1 MFGAGILY
9 ASSLFFVI
17 GFDLFTIFFLRFFFK
32 HFFLLL
38 NYFDCRSGI
47 HLNYRSSASPPRK
60 KSRSVTEFSDRK
72 SYVDTVGKV
81 WESRQ
86 MYKDNRNQKK
96 KEKRSKETKN
106 KKRMA
111 TEEQAR
117 MDAAYKKG
125 AAAAKKEN
133 DARAAAME
141 IKFAKDLK
149 AMRTEMCN
157 RTKALQKQLD
167 KNVENKQNELY
178 EQKKKKENAKQ
189 KKEKKEKK
197 EKEERQKRKEKE
209 ERNEKKEKKEKKKR
223 YVQLYKC
230 FSIKVSFK
238 SN

>member
-1 MFGAGILY
+1 
-9 ASSLFFVI
+9 
-17 GFDLFTIFFLRFFFK
+17 
-32 HFFLLL
+32 
-38 NYFDCRSGI
+38 
-47 HLNYRSSASPPRK
+47 
-60 KSRSVTEFSDRK
+60 
-72 SYVDTVGKV
+72 
-81 WESRQ
+81 
-86 MYKDNRNQKK
+86 
-96 KEKRSKETKN
+96 
-106 KKRMA
+106 MA

-149 AMRTEMCN
+149 AMRMEMCN

-167 KNVENKQNELY
+167 KNVENKQNELN
-178 EQKKKKENAKQ
+178 EQKKKKEKAKQ
-189 KKEKKEKK
+189 KKEKK
-197 EKEERQKRKEKE
+197 EKEERQKKKEKE

-223 YVQLYKC
+223 YGQLYKC